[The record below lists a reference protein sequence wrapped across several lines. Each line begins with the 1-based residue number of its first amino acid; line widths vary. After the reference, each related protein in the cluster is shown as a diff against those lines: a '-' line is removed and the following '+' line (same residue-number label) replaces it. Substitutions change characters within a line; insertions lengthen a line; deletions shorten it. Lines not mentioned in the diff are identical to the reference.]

1 MGILGTA
8 LRVVTAMIA
17 MTVVLLAYAHA
28 AGPLVPVHPR
38 VFGALLSGLATGLVG
53 AGFDGTLGVAW
64 NRWERLVFWALL
76 GALVVYAAETV
87 IPGMGLSIWP
97 ALAAGAAA
105 GLVEAA
111 LPPEVTRL

>member
-1 MGILGTA
+1 MGILGTT
-8 LRVVTAMIA
+8 LRVVVAMVA
-17 MTVVLLAYAHA
+17 MTVVLWAYAHA
-28 AGPLVPVHPR
+28 AGPVVPPPR
-38 VFGALLSGLATGLVG
+38 LFGAALSGLATGLVG
-53 AGFDGTLGVAW
+53 AGFDGTMGVAW
-64 NRWERLVFWALL
+64 TRWERLVFWGLL

-97 ALAAGAAA
+97 ALAAGAAV